1 MTDLYQFS
9 SSTPPQMASEQFIQE
24 IEKIVALLQKQSG
37 DLRAD
42 LNEPKET
49 TNRLSKLVQD
59 AELLIQLQD
68 ATRIYLNEYR
78 ANSLTKTIQPD
89 NQSQFASIEILET
102 FVWESRHLIA
112 SIQGWAKMIK
122 SYNNEQHLKL
132 QIFDKFNMT
141 LLTLAGMCAKMK
153 EANESSGNLS

>member
-9 SSTPPQMASEQFIQE
+9 SSTPPQMVSKQFIQE
-24 IEKIVALLQKQSG
+24 IEKIVASLQKQTS
-37 DLRAD
+37 DLRTD
-42 LNEPKET
+42 LNESEEK
-49 TNRLSKLVQD
+49 TNRLLKLIQD

-89 NQSQFASIEILET
+89 NQSQFASMEMLET
-102 FVWESRHLIA
+102 FVVESRHVIA
-112 SIQGWAKMIK
+112 SIQGWTKMIK

-132 QIFDKFNMT
+132 QIFDKFNMA
-141 LLTLAGMCAKMK
+141 LLTLTNMCVKMK
-153 EANESSGNLS
+153 EIVEMK